1 MRIVNARDLGL
12 YIRDR
17 RRDLK
22 LTQAGLAAAAGVS
35 RRWLLSVESGK
46 PTAEIGLV
54 LRTLHALGLMLDA
67 QPESASPGAIDLDE
81 LLASMKGQSDE

>member
-1 MRIVNARDLGL
+1 VRIVNARDLGL